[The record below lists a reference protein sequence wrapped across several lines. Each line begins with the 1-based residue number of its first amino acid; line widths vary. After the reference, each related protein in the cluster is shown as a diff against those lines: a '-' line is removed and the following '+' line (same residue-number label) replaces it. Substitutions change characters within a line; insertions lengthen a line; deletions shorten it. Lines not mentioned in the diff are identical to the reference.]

1 MGAPPANPNFA
12 RARRLVLKGAS
23 RHGCRNSTR
32 PCLQGEEVVAAVVV
46 AVAVGEVLWQK
57 MIWTF
62 MKPLHLLPRALF
74 LIKRTILS
82 SLRSNLVFPAA
93 EHVSNTLLNPKINH
107 RSDAI
112 FGDQALHRISRR
124 GRERENW
131 EETHHEYIQEW
142 EARRQRIFPESEQYD
157 PSSYEEYLHWYS
169 GVTRRYLVP
178 SISDDVEAGPSLQPD
193 DSIDLQ
199 YQAKAPMIRK
209 AVDKLHGMV
218 KKAKMAMTSTADT
231 TTQALVFEFLHGFQD
246 VLHDLG
252 EIKENGGSAT
262 SPHVESAAAQDMPL
276 LLLEAEQNIVHADQ
290 EAQHQEEEEL
300 HMVDDATMTLE
311 PMDEEDNGFNN
322 VICPCP
328 SLELEEH
335 SHSATPAIDE
345 CDTATPAPGSA
356 IPQQSTSVDQD
367 GHLENPNEM
376 GQIELMVEPM
386 YVDHNDSN
394 NVLSSST
401 SAQAL
406 LENCEV
412 AEAVNENVDP
422 ATQVT
427 GSSTP
432 EQGTDVIVD
441 AEQENPATTEG
452 N

>member
-1 MGAPPANPNFA
+1 
-12 RARRLVLKGAS
+12 
-23 RHGCRNSTR
+23 
-32 PCLQGEEVVAAVVV
+32 
-46 AVAVGEVLWQK
+46 
-57 MIWTF
+57 
-62 MKPLHLLPRALF
+62 
-74 LIKRTILS
+74 
-82 SLRSNLVFPAA
+82 
-93 EHVSNTLLNPKINH
+93 
-107 RSDAI
+107 
-112 FGDQALHRISRR
+112 
-124 GRERENW
+124 
-131 EETHHEYIQEW
+131 
-142 EARRQRIFPESEQYD
+142 
-157 PSSYEEYLHWYS
+157 
-169 GVTRRYLVP
+169 
-178 SISDDVEAGPSLQPD
+178 
-193 DSIDLQ
+193 
-199 YQAKAPMIRK
+199 
-209 AVDKLHGMV
+209 
-218 KKAKMAMTSTADT
+218 MAMTSTADT

-276 LLLEAEQNIVHADQ
+276 LLLEAEQNIVDADQ